1 LRDSRVHRRY
11 HGNGA
16 DPRSFHDEAAQ
27 TQVLE
32 AQPSERHQEYVLRTG
47 DRGHSKGHH
56 RARGNN
62 RRNSDWDLL
71 VLVDKD
77 KQQLQD
83 FDQYA
88 YPFIEMGWQIGE
100 EINPMLYTR
109 KEWEQR
115 HFTPFYHNVEADKI
129 VLV

>member
-1 LRDSRVHRRY
+1 MSDI
-11 HGNGA
+11 
-16 DPRSFHDEAAQ
+16 F
-27 TQVLE
+27 
-32 AQPSERHQEYVLRTG
+32 RTFAG
-47 DRGHSKGHH
+47 EKETIMLQSTTIQRIQAMGKQILPKGSNLWLYGS

-62 RRNSDWDLL
+62 RANSDWDLL

-83 FDQYA
+83 FDRYA

-109 KEWEQR
+109 QEWAKR
-115 HFTPFYHNVEADKI
+115 HFTPFYHNVEDDKI